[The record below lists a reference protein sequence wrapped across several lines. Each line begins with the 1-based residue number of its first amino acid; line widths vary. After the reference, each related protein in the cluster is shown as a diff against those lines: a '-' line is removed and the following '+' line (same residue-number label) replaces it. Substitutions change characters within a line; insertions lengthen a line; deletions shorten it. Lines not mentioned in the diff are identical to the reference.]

1 MKLLPDTRSI
11 LLPLSF
17 IGVLALTGCTSAPA
31 SPTATAGT
39 PSLPAPETSQMPATS
54 PSGDTVLVEGYPRA
68 HVHGMAAIG
77 NDQVLLA
84 THEGLYDVSV
94 SPARRIGPLVD
105 WMGFS
110 LGADGFYASGHPGPG
125 TDLDNPVGLMR
136 STDKGNTWETLSRS
150 GISDFHALTVS
161 RNAVIGFDG
170 MLRSTA
176 DGKNWRALDP
186 RIQPATLAADPNG
199 SIVLAATEQGIWRST
214 DDGKTF
220 SAPVPGAPVLQYVA
234 LAGQT
239 AVGFT
244 PGNVAW
250 TSADGGV
257 SWKEGARTTG
267 VVDAVALGTGGKEI
281 WVSSTAGVEHSSND
295 AGRFTGRFIPGR

>member
-1 MKLLPDTRSI
+1 MKLLPNTRSI

-17 IGVLALTGCTSAPA
+17 FGVLALIGCT
-31 SPTATAGT
+31 
-39 PSLPAPETSQMPATS
+39 SLPAPETSQMPTAS
-54 PSGDTVLVEGYPRA
+54 PGGDVVLVEGYPRA

-77 NDQVLLA
+77 TDQVLLA
-84 THEGLYDVSV
+84 THEGLYDVSA
-94 SPARRIGPLVD
+94 SPAKRIGPLVD

-125 TDLDNPVGLMR
+125 TDLENPVGLMH
-136 STDKGNTWETLSRS
+136 STDKGNTWEPLSRS

-161 RNAVIGFDG
+161 KHAVIGFDG
-170 MLRSTA
+170 RLRSTT
-176 DGKNWRALDP
+176 DGKNWQELDP

-199 SIVLAATEQGIWRST
+199 SVLLATTEQGIWRSVN
-214 DDGKTF
+214 DGKTF

-250 TSADGGV
+250 SSVDGGA
-257 SWKEGARTTG
+257 SWREGTQTAG
-267 VVDAVALGTGGKEI
+267 VVDAVALGAGGKDI
-281 WVSSTAGVEHSSND
+281 WVSSSAGIEHSTNA
-295 AGRFTGRFIPGR
+295 AGRFTVRFTPGR